1 MTETAWNEPDRY
13 PMELEFQ
20 SLSYEE
26 SGKTPILAQHGTK
39 TFVIYGLNKQ
49 PVKGCS
55 THILSRDHRINHC
68 LFHTIDRRQID
79 GIKRL
84 VIHHLDV
91 QKGRG
96 TMLHRSLVGGGKSDK
111 NIARIVTARR
121 SVTAD
126 ADACTTR

>member
-55 THILSRDHRINHC
+55 THILAAI
-68 LFHTIDRRQID
+68 
-79 GIKRL
+79 
-84 VIHHLDV
+84 
-91 QKGRG
+91 
-96 TMLHRSLVGGGKSDK
+96 
-111 NIARIVTARR
+111 IALTTA
-121 SVTAD
+121 SSTLSTA
-126 ADACTTR
+126 AR